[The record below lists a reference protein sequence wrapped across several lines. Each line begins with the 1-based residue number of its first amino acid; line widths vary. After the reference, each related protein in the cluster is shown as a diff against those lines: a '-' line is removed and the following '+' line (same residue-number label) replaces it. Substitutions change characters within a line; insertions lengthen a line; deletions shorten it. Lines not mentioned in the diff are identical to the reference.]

1 MPFTTEEKTAR
12 RWQVI
17 EAMGGWFR
25 EDEIDAIISDKEK
38 LVRNIEFY
46 QKQIDDL
53 ENEFDKPGM
62 NHIRASYTDKIQ
74 ARNKKFLVALRAF
87 LPVLEKEV

>member
-1 MPFTTEEKTAR
+1 MPFTTEEKAAR
-12 RWQVI
+12 RQQVI

-62 NHIRASYTDKIQ
+62 NHMRASSIDKIQ
-74 ARNKKFLVALRAF
+74 ARNKKFLRALRYF
-87 LPVLEKEV
+87 FETLN